1 MIDLYL
7 LQELVTF
14 QKYGTLAKA
23 AQVLAVTQPTITR
36 GMQKLEEEL
45 QVKLFLREPNKIS
58 LTKAGEFA
66 AEEAQQVL
74 QINANY
80 TKKVRNYA
88 LSESTITIGA
98 DAPGPLII
106 LDSLKTAQVKV
117 KTDFI
122 LRDFAKLLLKRQFT
136 CLLLNHPLNHKNIA
150 SIYLGTENLAVHINE
165 FSNLASQ
172 PAISFADLK
181 NMTFLV
187 IQDIGIW
194 KEIIQ
199 AKIPQAKFL
208 YQEDNNNFDEI
219 RNNSI
224 FPYFTTN
231 LTKIDPNRTKTVA
244 NDRIE
249 VKIKDKEA
257 HQQFYACFL
266 KENQKRLL
274 PLIRQMQ
281 DQWAKADD

>member
-7 LQELVTF
+7 LRELVTF
-14 QKYGTLAKA
+14 QKYGTLAKT

-45 QVKLFLREPNKIS
+45 GVKLFVREPNKIS
-58 LTKAGEFA
+58 LTKTGKYA
-66 AEEAQQVL
+66 AQEAQNILKV
-74 QINANY
+74 NAAY
-80 TKKVRNYA
+80 AQKVRNYA
-88 LSESTITIGA
+88 LSESTITVDA

-106 LDSLKTAQVKV
+106 LHSLKETRVKV
-117 KTDFI
+117 QPKFI
-122 LRDFAKLLLKRQFT
+122 LNDFEQLLLNRQFT
-136 CLLLNHPLNHKNIA
+136 CLFLNHPLKNKKIA
-150 SIYLGTENLAVHINE
+150 AIYLGTEILAVHINE
-165 FSNLASQ
+165 FSNLASH

-194 KEIIQ
+194 KNIIQ
-199 AKIPQAKFL
+199 ERIPQAKFL
-208 YQEDNNNFDEI
+208 YQENSNNFDEI

-231 LTKIDPNRTKTVA
+231 MTTIDPQRVKQIA
-244 NDRIE
+244 NDRIQ

-266 KENQKRLL
+266 KENKKRLL
-274 PLIRQMQ
+274 PLIQRMQ
-281 DQWAKADD
+281 DQWAKIDD